1 MGRRD
6 IGDVADQ
13 IVGSGFS
20 SIELRNKAFAQD
32 KQDEFEV
39 LQKRKRN
46 NKTASRT
53 AQRQAMNEQLRALN
67 LALEKPEKFKAGHT
81 K

>member
-1 MGRRD
+1 
-6 IGDVADQ
+6 V
-13 IVGSGFS
+13 
-20 SIELRNKAFAQD
+20 LRFAQD

-39 LQKRKRN
+39 KQKRKRN

-67 LALEKPEKFKAGHT
+67 PVLVEPEQFIASHT
-81 K
+81 KITND